1 MKGSCLYGA
10 VRFNVT
16 GTPTDFD
23 LCHCSRCREASG
35 SAFLAEL
42 EFEGAE
48 FEWVSGRSL
57 VKTHGA
63 PVRKIPPG
71 YRRAFCTVSGSP
83 VPIVDRAWFCPCRD
97 RPSIRIP
104 EFGRSGTSS
113 STSKPCGLRLSTPS
127 ASLSRNQNPVRRR
140 FARQSRYR
148 PVLYETVWFAARPQP
163 CALGSP

>member
-83 VPIVDRAWFCPCRD
+83 VPIVDRAWFV
-97 RPSIRIP
+97 
-104 EFGRSGTSS
+104 
-113 STSKPCGLRLSTPS
+113 
-127 ASLSRNQNPVRRR
+127 SLPGPTLDQDPGI
-140 FARQSRYR
+140 
-148 PVLYETVWFAARPQP
+148 RPQRHIFVDFK
-163 CALGSP
+163 ALWFEIIDTLSQFVTKPKFS